1 MRCKTILLPGFVLI
15 CFLLTAAVSRAQTAA
30 TGTQQGDF
38 HWNVIPYAWLTGL
51 NGTIGAKGYD
61 ATVSAPF
68 VNLAKYLDMGAMM
81 HLEGLYRERAGLFSD
96 FNYSLLGDAASGKR
110 VSVDGKTS
118 LLLVDIAAF
127 YRLGRFPLG
136 QAGNADMTF
145 DVLAGARIWSLSLL
159 LDGDRVRG
167 GRDIFENRSWVD
179 PIVGAR
185 AEFHFA
191 KSWLLSLRGGV
202 GGFSISS
209 AITWDATAA
218 LGYTFWEH
226 GTVLLG
232 YRCVGVNHDAGSG
245 SSAFK
250 FDATLSGPIVG
261 LAFTF

>member
-1 MRCKTILLPGFVLI
+1 MRYKTVLLPAVVLACI
-15 CFLLTAAVSRAQTAA
+15 LLTAVSSMAQTAD

-38 HWNVIPYAWLTGL
+38 RWSVVPYAWLTGL

-61 ATVSAPF
+61 TTVNAPF
-68 VNLAKYLDMGAMM
+68 VNLAKYLEIGAMV
-81 HLEGLYRERAGLFSD
+81 HLEGLYRERVGLFTD
-96 FNYSLLGDAASGKR
+96 FNYSLLGDEASGKR
-110 VSVDGKTS
+110 VSLDGKTS
-118 LLLVDIAAF
+118 LMLVDVAAF
-127 YRLGRFPLG
+127 YRLGKFPLG

-145 DVLAGARIWSLSLL
+145 DLLAGARIWSLSLM
-159 LDGDRVRG
+159 LDGDRPRG

-202 GGFSISS
+202 GGLSISS

-232 YRCVGVNHDAGSG
+232 YRAVGVNHDEGSG
-245 SSAFK
+245 NSAFK